1 MTSSTLPALPPQ
13 DLEAERAVLGAILLD
28 ADILSTATSVLTQ
41 SDFYKTAHS
50 VIYTAMKTL
59 ADGGEPIDHL
69 TLSDQ
74 LRKTGELESVG
85 GSSYLAELLSCVA
98 STSNV
103 KHHCQLVREKSLRR
117 QLGHTG
123 LEIHRK
129 AYDEQ
134 EPLGNLLDSTE
145 AQIFSL
151 GQGRVSTSFQPMK
164 ELLKDSLDDL
174 DRLQKRKTSVTGVP
188 TGFVTLDR
196 WTAGWQAGD
205 LIIIGARPSMGK
217 TSLALGMAVYA
228 ALYEQRAVGIFSL
241 EMSKRQL
248 VYRILS
254 AEASIDAHM
263 LRTGQLSKD
272 SWWRLAEATGRLE
285 NIPFSIDD
293 SGGLTVSQLRGKARR
308 LKAERGLD
316 LLVVDY
322 LQLMQG
328 RSDSESRQ
336 QEISDISRSLKS
348 LAKELDV
355 PVIALSQLSRAVEAR
370 KPPIP
375 MLADLRESGAIEQD
389 ADVVMFIYREDF
401 YDPDSPRKGIAE
413 ILIRKHRNGP
423 TGDIELEFSEQY
435 ARFREIDAHE

>member
-1 MTSSTLPALPPQ
+1 MSSTLLALPPQ
-13 DLEAERAVLGAILLD
+13 DLEAERSVLGAILLD
-28 ADILSTATSVLTQ
+28 VDILSTITGVLTQ
-41 SDFYKTAHS
+41 RDFYKPAHG
-50 VIYTAMKTL
+50 VIYAAMETL
-59 ADGGEPIDHL
+59 ADGGQPIDHL

-74 LRKTGELESVG
+74 LRKTGQLESVG
-85 GSSYLAELLSCVA
+85 GSSYLAELLSSVA

-117 QLGHTG
+117 QLGHAG
-123 LEIHRK
+123 IEMHRK

-134 EPLGNLLDSTE
+134 EPLANLLDSTE

-151 GQGRVSTSFQPMK
+151 GQGRVSTSFEPMRD
-164 ELLKDSLDDL
+164 LLKDSLQDL
-174 DRLQKRKTSVTGVP
+174 DRLHKRKTSVTGVP
-188 TGFVTLDR
+188 TGFPTLDR
-196 WTAGWQAGD
+196 WTAGWQSGD

-217 TSLALGMAVYA
+217 TSLALGMALHA
-228 ALYEQRAVGIFSL
+228 ALHEQRAVGIFSL

-248 VYRILS
+248 VYRMLS

-285 NIPFSIDD
+285 NIPLSIDD

-308 LKAERGLD
+308 LKAEHGLD

-355 PVIALSQLSRAVEAR
+355 PVIALSQLSRAVESR

-401 YDPDSPRKGIAE
+401 YDPESPRKGIAE

-435 ARFREIDAHE
+435 ARFREIETHGK